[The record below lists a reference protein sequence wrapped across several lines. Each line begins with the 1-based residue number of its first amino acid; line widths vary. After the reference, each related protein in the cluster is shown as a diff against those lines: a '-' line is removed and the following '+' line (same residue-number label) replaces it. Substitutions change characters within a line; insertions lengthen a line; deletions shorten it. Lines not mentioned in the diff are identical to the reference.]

1 MHIILEVVHEHWG
14 SKLAQSC
21 AFPTRGDLK
30 CSPVEGA
37 VSKALRLSHEGKQ
50 DKRAFRLDYMQGSFQ
65 HVLNGTMH
73 QAQHC
78 FASEI

>member
-37 VSKALRLSHEGKQ
+37 VSKALRLSLTRGNKTKGPS
-50 DKRAFRLDYMQGSFQ
+50 DLTTCK
-65 HVLNGTMH
+65 
-73 QAQHC
+73 AQHC

>member
-21 AFPTRGDLK
+21 VFPTRGDLK

-37 VSKALRLSHEGKQ
+37 VSKALRLSLTRGNKTKGPS
-50 DKRAFRLDYMQGSFQ
+50 DLTTCKALFNMF
-65 HVLNGTMH
+65 
-73 QAQHC
+73 
-78 FASEI
+78 